1 MGRDMSMYSEFTK
14 TFLLSVVQN
23 KTAVDSDWRF
33 DNMLDNHSEFYI
45 VF

>member
-1 MGRDMSMYSEFTK
+1 MSMYSKFTK

-23 KTAVDSDWRF
+23 KTVVDSDWRF
-33 DNMLDNHSEFYI
+33 DNMLDNHSEFCI